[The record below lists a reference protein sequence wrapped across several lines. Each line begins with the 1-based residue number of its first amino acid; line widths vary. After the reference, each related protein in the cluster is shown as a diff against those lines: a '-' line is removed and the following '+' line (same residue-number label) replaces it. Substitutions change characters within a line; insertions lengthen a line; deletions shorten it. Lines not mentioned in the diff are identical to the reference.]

1 MEITKAKS
9 TSTEVK
15 VTDKI
20 VDPNPLG
27 EHIYLLKS
35 AGEAFY
41 LRKESLESNKIPP
54 VMST

>member
-35 AGEAFY
+35 DSKKHDLLLG
-41 LRKESLESNKIPP
+41 
-54 VMST
+54 